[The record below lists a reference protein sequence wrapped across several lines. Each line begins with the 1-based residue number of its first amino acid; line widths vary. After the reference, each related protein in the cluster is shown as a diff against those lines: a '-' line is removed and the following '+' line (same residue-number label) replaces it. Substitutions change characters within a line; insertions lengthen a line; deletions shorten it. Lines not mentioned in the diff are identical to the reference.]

1 DELALAVW
9 SRPEIPREH
18 LLALFAAASEAVRRQ
33 FEAAD
38 RKKAGLIQGM
48 LKQASDQIQAKT
60 RELSSDF
67 ASADAHVRLLNQS
80 GGLNEHRLRE

>member
-1 DELALAVW
+1 
-9 SRPEIPREH
+9 
-18 LLALFAAASEAVRRQ
+18 
-33 FEAAD
+33 D

-80 GGLNEHRLRE
+80 GGLNEHRLREFASAGRFDETAIALSLMCAVPLGAVERALVH